1 MLIIFIKTLKYDLDK
16 DYKCTNAKY
25 TFLSFVTKHFYIK
38 KKKKKKKEVFHK

>member
-38 KKKKKKKEVFHK
+38 KKKKEVFHKQF